1 MTAKPYGL
9 RDRIAIAACNWALS
23 HVATDRCRKMISGA
37 IRYGMAAADRD
48 EREGIPMPC
57 HVDRFSAEIRGDGSL

>member
-1 MTAKPYGL
+1 VKPYGL
-9 RDRIAIAACNWALS
+9 RDRIAIAVCNWALN

-48 EREGIPMPC
+48 ERDLRRVTMRPASEDED
-57 HVDRFSAEIRGDGSL
+57 VW